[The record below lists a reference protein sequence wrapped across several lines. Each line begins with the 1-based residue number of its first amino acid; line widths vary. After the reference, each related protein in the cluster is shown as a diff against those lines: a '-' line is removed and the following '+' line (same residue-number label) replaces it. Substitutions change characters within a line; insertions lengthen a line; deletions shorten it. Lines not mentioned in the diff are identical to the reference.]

1 MKWER
6 DFIPIVEIEDVQVL
20 GNLETEISEIE
31 IHKNKKIKEIL
42 AISDIKFSKF
52 LEKISNKDIENL
64 ENSNKSKLLIIGRK
78 NGRKR

>member
-1 MKWER
+1 MLKS
-6 DFIPIVEIEDVQVL
+6 
-20 GNLETEISEIE
+20 LETEISKIE
-31 IHKNKKIKEIL
+31 IDNNKKTKEIL

-52 LEKISNKDIENL
+52 LEKISNKAIENL

>member
-1 MKWER
+1 M
-6 DFIPIVEIEDVQVL
+6 IPIVEIEDAEVL
-20 GNLETEISEIE
+20 DSLEIE
-31 IHKNKKIKEIL
+31 IGEIEIDKNKKIKEIL

>member
-1 MKWER
+1 M
-6 DFIPIVEIEDVQVL
+6 IPIVEIEDAEVL
-20 GNLETEISEIE
+20 DSLEIE
-31 IHKNKKIKEIL
+31 IGEIEIDKNKKIKEIL

-78 NGRKR
+78 NG

>member
-1 MKWER
+1 M
-6 DFIPIVEIEDVQVL
+6 IPIVEIEDAEVL
-20 GNLETEISEIE
+20 DSLEIE
-31 IHKNKKIKEIL
+31 IGEIEIDKNKKIKEIL

-78 NGRKR
+78 NGWKR